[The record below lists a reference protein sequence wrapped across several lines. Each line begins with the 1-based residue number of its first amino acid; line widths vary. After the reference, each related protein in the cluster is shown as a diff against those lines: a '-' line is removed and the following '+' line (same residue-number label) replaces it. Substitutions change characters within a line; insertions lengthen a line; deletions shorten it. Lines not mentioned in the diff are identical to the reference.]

1 MTNGLLV
8 ILNLN
13 MYQIIK
19 TSPADEIRLIDNTNG
34 SYLTLVNILSRII
47 SNVYEKNMLKDVNS
61 LNRSLLVRN
70 WSSHMRPSRHGNG
83 RGRNGIYILRPHI
96 IFSSIYRVPYHT
108 QQIWEIKSHSCSRQ
122 VWVSMFPILILNI
135 FF

>member
-19 TSPADEIRLIDNTNG
+19 TSPAHEIRLIDNTNG
-34 SYLTLVNILSRII
+34 SYLTLVNIV
-47 SNVYEKNMLKDVNS
+47 SNYIKCVWKNMLKDVNS
-61 LNRSLLVRN
+61 LNRFLLVRN

-83 RGRNGIYILRPHI
+83 RGRNEIYILRPHI
-96 IFSSIYRVPYHT
+96 IFSSTYRVPYHT
-108 QQIWEIKSHSCSRQ
+108 QQIWEIKSHSCSWQ
-122 VWVSMFPILILNI
+122 VWVSMFPILILNN

>member
-70 WSSHMRPSRHGNG
+70 
-83 RGRNGIYILRPHI
+83 
-96 IFSSIYRVPYHT
+96 
-108 QQIWEIKSHSCSRQ
+108 
-122 VWVSMFPILILNI
+122 
-135 FF
+135 